1 MGGGDKQEHWLTE
14 GFGPADLREAKALL
28 EEVFWNQKHTGQH
41 PPGSDSQ
48 YVEGFVQSIE
58 VFRRSSMAATTQ
70 ILEKLQLLQALV
82 QSEGVRDDV
91 TEATIS
97 KLLSY
102 QLEKLRDRQRQIR
115 EKLTAFEERYNLKT
129 DEFSRRF
136 RDGRMGDEMDFFEWS
151 ALADIYQELSQR
163 LTEAE
168 RVTHG
173 SSDPGTPQWS
183 QDTGPFPPHCTW
195 CAHPR
200 WGEHGNQR
208 VPEDAVGS
216 PIEGCG
222 W

>member
-1 MGGGDKQEHWLTE
+1 MTVT
-14 GFGPADLREAKALL
+14 R
-28 EEVFWNQKHTGQH
+28 
-41 PPGSDSQ
+41 
-48 YVEGFVQSIE
+48 
-58 VFRRSSMAATTQ
+58 Q

-82 QSEGVRDDV
+82 QSEEVGDDV

-102 QLEKLRDRQRQIR
+102 EIEKLRERQRQIW

-136 RDGRMGDEMDFFEWS
+136 REGRMGDEMDFFEWS

-173 SSDPGTPQWS
+173 FSDPGTPQ
-183 QDTGPFPPHCTW
+183 
-195 CAHPR
+195 
-200 WGEHGNQR
+200 
-208 VPEDAVGS
+208 
-216 PIEGCG
+216 
-222 W
+222 